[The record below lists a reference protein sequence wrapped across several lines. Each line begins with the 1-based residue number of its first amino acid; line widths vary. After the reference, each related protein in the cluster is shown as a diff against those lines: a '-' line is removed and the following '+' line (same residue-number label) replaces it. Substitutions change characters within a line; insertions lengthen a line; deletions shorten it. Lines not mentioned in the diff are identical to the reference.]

1 MLLELRIRD
10 FAIIDRL
17 DLEFSPGLTL
27 LTGET
32 GAGKSIIID
41 ALALVLGDRADP
53 AMVRAGSAQAAVEA
67 VFDLGSAPAEVTR
80 QLTELG
86 FEAEDGLLILRREI
100 QAGGRS
106 LGRLNGRTVPASVLQ
121 QVGRRLVD
129 IHGQTENLSLLRPT
143 EQLELLD
150 RYGGLEPARR
160 EFAGLVQRYR
170 RLRAE
175 IDGLRQAL
183 ADRDRRLELL
193 EFQVNEIRSANL
205 QAGEEERLLDEHR
218 RLSNAEEIRRRAEA
232 AYAALR
238 QGRPGRPAALDLI
251 AEAVLELKAL
261 TEFDRELE
269 PLLSDLTDATER
281 LTDLARALRNYAEGV
296 EADPARLAE
305 VEERLRLI
313 DRLKRKYGP
322 AVADI
327 LAYAD
332 RAEAELEQAL
342 TGEERLGELEAELE
356 GLRVELARRAC
367 ELSARRRDAARR
379 LEAAV
384 AAELEGLKLGHTR
397 FQVGFATGPAPEGD
411 GLAVHG
417 QTVAFDLTG
426 IDRAEF
432 LVSTN
437 PGEPLRPLAKVAS
450 GGETARLMLA
460 LKVVLAEADPVPT
473 LVFDEVDVGVGGR
486 SGQVVGETLWRLGR
500 HHQVLC
506 ITHLPQVAAFADDHL
521 AVTKELASDRAVVR
535 VRRLSGAE
543 RVAELAAMLGG
554 DTAANRRSAGELL
567 ALARE
572 YKERASGSGRSSRQL
587 PLIS

>member
-1 MLLELRIRD
+1 MLVELRIRD

-53 AMVRAGSAQAAVEA
+53 ALVRAGSAQAAIEA
-67 VFDLGSAPAEVTR
+67 VFDLRSAPAELAR
-80 QLTELG
+80 QLADLG

-106 LGRLNGRTVPASVLQ
+106 LGRLNGRAVPASVLQ

-129 IHGQTENLSLLRPT
+129 IHGQTENLSLLRPA
-143 EQLELLD
+143 EQLDLLD
-150 RYGGLEPARR
+150 RYAGLEPVRR
-160 EFAGLVQRYR
+160 DFAALVQRYR

-175 IDGLRQAL
+175 IEGLRQAL

-205 QAGEEERLLDEHR
+205 QPGEEERLLDEHR
-218 RLSNAEEIRRRAEA
+218 RLSNAGEIRRRAEA
-232 AYAALR
+232 AYAAIR
-238 QGRPGRPAALDLI
+238 QGRPGRPAALDLL
-251 AEAVLELKAL
+251 AEAALELKAL
-261 TEFDRELE
+261 TEFDRGLE
-269 PLLSDLTDATER
+269 PLLAELTDATER

-305 VEERLRLI
+305 VEDRLRLI

-322 AVADI
+322 TVADI
-327 LAYAD
+327 LAYAEQ
-332 RAEAELEQAL
+332 AEAELEQTL
-342 TGEERLGELEAELE
+342 TGQERLGELEAELE
-356 GLRVELARRAC
+356 ALRAELARRAG
-367 ELSARRRDAARR
+367 ELSNRRRDAARR
-379 LEAAV
+379 LEEAV
-384 AAELEGLKLGHTR
+384 AAELENLKLGHTR
-397 FQVGFATGPAPEGD
+397 FQVAFATEPAPEGEGLPVD
-411 GLAVHG
+411 GE
-417 QTVAFDLTG
+417 TVAFDPTG
-426 IDRAEF
+426 IDRVGF
-432 LVSTN
+432 LVATN

-450 GGETARLMLA
+450 GGETARFMLA

-506 ITHLPQVAAFADDHL
+506 ITHLPQVAAYADDHL

-535 VRRLSGAE
+535 ARRLTGAE
-543 RVAELAAMLGG
+543 RVVELAAMLGG
-554 DTAANRRSAGELL
+554 DTVANRRSAGELL
-567 ALARE
+567 ALARD
-572 YKERASGSGRSSRQL
+572 YKGRFARSGQGVRQL

>member
-1 MLLELRIRD
+1 MLLELHIRD

-17 DLEFSPGLTL
+17 DLEFGPGLTL

-32 GAGKSIIID
+32 GAGKSIIVD

-53 AMVRAGSAQAAVEA
+53 ALVRAGAPQAVVEA
-67 VFDLGSAPAEVTR
+67 VFDLNGAPPETAR
-80 QLTELG
+80 RLAELG
-86 FEAEDGLLILRREI
+86 LEAEDGLLILRREV

-129 IHGQTENLSLLRPT
+129 IHGQTENLSLLRPA

-150 RYGGLEPARR
+150 RYGGLEPARQ

-175 IDGLRQAL
+175 IDGLRRAL

-193 EFQVNEIRSANL
+193 EFQVNEIRSARL
-205 QAGEEERLLDEHR
+205 QPGEEERLTEEHR

-238 QGRPGRPAALDLI
+238 QGRPGRPPALDLL
-251 AEAVLELKAL
+251 AEAALELKAL
-261 TEFDRELE
+261 AEFDRGLE
-269 PLLSDLTDATER
+269 PYLSELTDVTER
-281 LTDLARALRNYAEGV
+281 LADLARALRAYAEGV

-305 VEERLRLI
+305 VEERLKLI

-322 AVADI
+322 TVADI
-327 LAYAD
+327 LAYAEK
-332 RAEAELEQAL
+332 AGAELEQTL
-342 TGEERLGELEAELE
+342 TGEERLAELEAELAE
-356 GLRVELARRAC
+356 LRAELALRAG
-367 ELSARRRDAARR
+367 ELSRCRREAARR

-384 AAELEGLKLGHTR
+384 GSELEALKLGHARLEVSFGTE
-397 FQVGFATGPAPEGD
+397 PAPED
-411 GLAVHG
+411 EGLPAEG
-417 QTVAFDLTG
+417 GTAAFDPTG
-426 IDRAEF
+426 IDRVEF
-432 LVSTN
+432 LVATN

-473 LVFDEVDVGVGGR
+473 LVFDEVDVGIGGR

-506 ITHLPQVAAFADDHL
+506 VTHLPQVAAFADDHL
-521 AVTKELASDRAVVR
+521 AVGKELAQGRAAVR
-535 VRRLSGAE
+535 VRRLAEAE

-567 ALARE
+567 AIARE
-572 YKERASGSGRSSRQL
+572 YKERLAGAGRTARQL
-587 PLIS
+587 PLIR